1 VNEGALAH
9 VKVLDLTSHLAGPY
23 CTKLLADY
31 GAEVIK
37 VERPD
42 GGDPARRSGPFP
54 GDVPHPEKSG
64 RFLHLNTNKMG
75 ITLNLKTATG
85 VKLLKELVKEA
96 DILVENF
103 SPGVMDRLG
112 LGYKVLDEINPRLV
126 MTSISNF
133 GQTGPYRDFKA
144 TELILAAVAG
154 TSYSSAEGK
163 SEREPLKY
171 PGEMLQYL
179 AGTTAAAATLMA
191 YFSAQLKGVGQQ
203 VDVSIIEPKLG
214 SADRM
219 LLMWE
224 YSKAPSTRE
233 GPRREGRYPNG
244 VYPCRDGYVNFMA
257 SGDRFWSRITRMIGM
272 PELAQDPRF
281 RTTSDRMMHHGDFD
295 AIFYP
300 WLVEHTMLE
309 IFEAAQHE
317 RVPCGAVYT
326 ADNLP
331 EDPNYRA
338 RGFFVEIDHP
348 VAGTFTYPGAPIK
361 LGEGGWS
368 LRRPAPT
375 LGQHNEEVLCGRL
388 GYSKEGLV
396 QLRQFGVI

>member
-1 VNEGALAH
+1 MNEGALTH
-9 VKVLDLTSHLAGPY
+9 VKILDLTHYLAGPY

-42 GGDPARRSGPFP
+42 GGDHARRAGPFP
-54 GDVPHPEKSG
+54 GDTPHPEKSG
-64 RFLHLNTNKMG
+64 RFLHLNTNKLG
-75 ITLNLKTATG
+75 ITLNLKTVTG
-85 VKLLKELVKEA
+85 VTILKELVREA
-96 DILVENF
+96 DILVENYA
-103 SPGVMDRLG
+103 PRVMPSLG
-112 LGYKVLDEINPRLV
+112 LSYETLEAINPRLV

-144 TELILAAVAG
+144 TELIVEAVAG
-154 TSYSSAEGK
+154 TSYTSAEGRWD
-163 SEREPLKY
+163 REPLKY

-179 AGTTAAAATLMA
+179 AGATAAAATLMA

-203 VDVSIIEPKLG
+203 VDVSLIEPKLG

-224 YSKAPSTRE
+224 YSKAPAVRE

-244 VYPCRDGYVNFMA
+244 VYPCKDGYVNFMA
-257 SGDRFWSRITRMIGM
+257 SGDRFWPRIARMIGM

-281 RTTSDRMMHHGDFD
+281 RTARDRMMHHGDFD

-309 IFEAAQHE
+309 IFEAAQCE
-317 RVPCGAVYT
+317 KVPCGAVY
-326 ADNLP
+326 AVDNLP

-348 VAGTFTYPGAPIK
+348 VAGTFAYPGAPIK

-375 LGQHNEEVLCGRL
+375 LGQHNEEVYCDRL
-388 GYSKEGLV
+388 GFSKEELV
-396 QLRQFGVI
+396 CLKQSGVI